1 MKVGL
6 VLLTLTKV
14 KTIISE
20 WWALLIIVPCFID
33 FFTSNRKVLDVI
45 GMLIGFGLLFA

>member
-1 MKVGL
+1 MDFGL

-20 WWALLIIVPCFID
+20 WWTLLIIIPCFID
-33 FFTSNRKVLDVI
+33 FFTSNRKVFDI
-45 GMLIGFGLLFA
+45 MGILIGLGLLFA